1 MNQRKCSIEHVD
13 KCEDYS
19 NSAGHV
25 SDCGCC
31 RHDHSCRE
39 DHHDGRASISE
50 ILAGAVLFAAGLAV
64 NWLLPVAS
72 AGGSTL
78 ATSLYLAAYVVSGWR
93 VLFTAAS
100 NIRRGRVFDENSL
113 MALASIGAVA
123 IAEYPEAVAVMLFY
137 SVGERLQHSAVARS
151 RRSIEELISIRP
163 DRAWVFRRGTE
174 PVEVTPDE
182 VMPGEELRVR
192 PGERVP
198 LDGVIVDGQTTVDT
212 SALTGE
218 SMPRV
223 LEVGDKVSAG
233 VINLSATVRVLV
245 EKSYSESTVSRILS
259 LVQQASERK
268 AHTEQFISKF
278 ARYYT
283 PAVVGVAAAV
293 AMVPPLVMEGQSF
306 IEWLHRALTILVISC
321 PCALVLSVPLSYFAG
336 IGGASRRG
344 VLVKGANYLEAL
356 NDVGTVVFDKT
367 GTLTQGSFSVVE
379 VVGSNGF
386 TEHDVMDLAAH
397 AGSQSNHPLSASI
410 RKAYTD
416 KHVLDT
422 GRVQH
427 VQEISGMGVSALVD
441 GKPVIAGNDR
451 LLHRENVAH
460 DACVTDGTVVNVA
473 RDRVLAGRIR
483 LADKVKPR
491 AGQAVSRLKAAGV
504 HTMVML
510 TGDTHGVAADV
521 ARDVGID
528 QFHAGLLPQEKV
540 KVLENIINQQ
550 RAKPAAG
557 APDGRRARRLVAFAG
572 DGINDAPALVRAD
585 VGIAMGALGSDAAI
599 EAADVVVMDDD
610 PSRIADAIEVARR
623 TRRIVVQNIALA
635 LGVKAVVLTLGA
647 LGRATMW
654 SAVFADVGVAILA
667 VANSMRAYGLRGTT
681 AS

>member
-1 MNQRKCSIEHVD
+1 MSQRKCSIEHVD

-245 EKSYSESTVSRILS
+245 EKSYSNLQYPE
-259 LVQQASERK
+259 
-268 AHTEQFISKF
+268 
-278 ARYYT
+278 Y
-283 PAVVGVAAAV
+283 
-293 AMVPPLVMEGQSF
+293 
-306 IEWLHRALTILVISC
+306 
-321 PCALVLSVPLSYFAG
+321 
-336 IGGASRRG
+336 
-344 VLVKGANYLEAL
+344 
-356 NDVGTVVFDKT
+356 
-367 GTLTQGSFSVVE
+367 
-379 VVGSNGF
+379 
-386 TEHDVMDLAAH
+386 
-397 AGSQSNHPLSASI
+397 
-410 RKAYTD
+410 
-416 KHVLDT
+416 
-422 GRVQH
+422 
-427 VQEISGMGVSALVD
+427 SALFN
-441 GKPVIAGNDR
+441 KLPKER
-451 LLHRENVAH
+451 P
-460 DACVTDGTVVNVA
+460 TPSSSYPSSPGT
-473 RDRVLAGRIR
+473 
-483 LADKVKPR
+483 
-491 AGQAVSRLKAAGV
+491 
-504 HTMVML
+504 T
-510 TGDTHGVAADV
+510 
-521 ARDVGID
+521 
-528 QFHAGLLPQEKV
+528 
-540 KVLENIINQQ
+540 
-550 RAKPAAG
+550 
-557 APDGRRARRLVAFAG
+557 RRL
-572 DGINDAPALVRAD
+572 
-585 VGIAMGALGSDAAI
+585 S
-599 EAADVVVMDDD
+599 
-610 PSRIADAIEVARR
+610 
-623 TRRIVVQNIALA
+623 
-635 LGVKAVVLTLGA
+635 
-647 LGRATMW
+647 
-654 SAVFADVGVAILA
+654 
-667 VANSMRAYGLRGTT
+667 
-681 AS
+681 

>member
-1 MNQRKCSIEHVD
+1 MSQRKCSIEHVD

-100 NIRRGRVFDENSL
+100 NFRRGRVFDENSL

-218 SMPRV
+218 SRPRV

>member
-1 MNQRKCSIEHVD
+1 LSQRKCSIEHVD

>member
-1 MNQRKCSIEHVD
+1 MSQRKCSIEHVD

>member
-1 MNQRKCSIEHVD
+1 MSQRKCSIEHVD

-278 ARYYT
+278 ARDHT

>member
-1 MNQRKCSIEHVD
+1 MD

-427 VQEISGMGVSALVD
+427 VQEISGMGVSAPCRR
-441 GKPVIAGNDR
+441 K
-451 LLHRENVAH
+451 
-460 DACVTDGTVVNVA
+460 A
-473 RDRVLAGRIR
+473 RDSWKRPSAPPRERGPRRVCHRRNRGERRPRPSSGRKDPPCR
-483 LADKVKPR
+483 QGEAPR
-491 AGQAVSRLKAAGV
+491 WSGCVEAQ
-504 HTMVML
+504 
-510 TGDTHGVAADV
+510 
-521 ARDVGID
+521 
-528 QFHAGLLPQEKV
+528 
-540 KVLENIINQQ
+540 
-550 RAKPAAG
+550 
-557 APDGRRARRLVAFAG
+557 GRRGSHHG
-572 DGINDAPALVRAD
+572 DAHG
-585 VGIAMGALGSDAAI
+585 
-599 EAADVVVMDDD
+599 
-610 PSRIADAIEVARR
+610 
-623 TRRIVVQNIALA
+623 
-635 LGVKAVVLTLGA
+635 
-647 LGRATMW
+647 
-654 SAVFADVGVAILA
+654 
-667 VANSMRAYGLRGTT
+667 
-681 AS
+681 

>member
-1 MNQRKCSIEHVD
+1 M
-13 KCEDYS
+13 
-19 NSAGHV
+19 
-25 SDCGCC
+25 
-31 RHDHSCRE
+31 
-39 DHHDGRASISE
+39 
-50 ILAGAVLFAAGLAV
+50 
-64 NWLLPVAS
+64 
-72 AGGSTL
+72 
-78 ATSLYLAAYVVSGWR
+78 
-93 VLFTAAS
+93 
-100 NIRRGRVFDENSL
+100 
-113 MALASIGAVA
+113 
-123 IAEYPEAVAVMLFY
+123 
-137 SVGERLQHSAVARS
+137 
-151 RRSIEELISIRP
+151 
-163 DRAWVFRRGTE
+163 
-174 PVEVTPDE
+174 
-182 VMPGEELRVR
+182 RVR